1 MLAGFKYI
9 LMSVLVVALFAL
21 TRSDLSQVRV
31 LAADN
36 SFYTVQIAE
45 VTRLEKE
52 LLQFRVAAGRLV
64 RGNNGTTRHEV
75 LLAFDILWSRVNTAW
90 GRAKE
95 ARLDVLNDHAAAL
108 GQLVAALE
116 KMDPLVKNLAPG
128 DATALDAIETALAP
142 SLPAMTSM
150 NTEAY
155 QELYGRA
162 VSVAES
168 QRAALASLNR
178 FQLVFFT
185 AVVAALILLAI
196 NLRRGAVLNRQLMAR
211 EAEVRSLAVIDPL
224 TGIHNR
230 RYFDERMRS
239 LDGSHLPE
247 GANLLIV
254 DLDGFKTI
262 NDSHGHIVGDLMLRE
277 ISHRIKQIAGAG
289 TVLARIG
296 GDEFGIVQSGSL
308 DHALVIANSIVN
320 TVRLP
325 VVLPDHILSVGA
337 SIGVAALGKGPGAA
351 ATLFDEADRALYVA
365 KAKGRNCVVV
375 YQEAEE
381 KRSAA

>member
-254 DLDGFKTI
+254 DLDGFRTI

-277 ISHRIKQIAGAG
+277 ISHRIKQK
-289 TVLARIG
+289 IG
-296 GDEFGIVQSGSL
+296 
-308 DHALVIANSIVN
+308 
-320 TVRLP
+320 
-325 VVLPDHILSVGA
+325 
-337 SIGVAALGKGPGAA
+337 
-351 ATLFDEADRALYVA
+351 RAHV
-365 KAKGRNCVVV
+365 
-375 YQEAEE
+375 
-381 KRSAA
+381 